1 MSKLKLIVLALGVI
15 MMMGSLNSEAEAI
28 SSNLL
33 NFNNTTPDGVSKYG
47 KDSVSCVRNLSLYRE
62 FYKQWKSTKYKDNN
76 VAVQTM
82 APWRACFFGC
92 PIVSKNMYIHG
103 KKLMAHFIRINKED
117 SAVRQAYVDTL
128 LMVYDQRMKY
138 FGDDKR
144 VPKGVIL
151 GRKAQDYMKYRVN
164 QSEVYYPMFKESFD
178 IMGMNSE
185 PTTLFYFYV
194 SSVRYV
200 KQKHADKDLILEN
213 YVEIEDVIEYNL
225 DKYADN
231 EKMLRRWTTVAN
243 NIEKNVSKFA
253 TCEKLVQLYGP
264 KLEKDPENIQL
275 AKNVVKFFEKRRC
288 TKSDVYFDALQK
300 VHAVEP
306 TPESAFAMGRMA
318 FEREKYSLAKD
329 YLVEAT
335 NTLSDSLTKKKA
347 SAYLLL
353 AETYRSLHQ
362 SSAARSAA
370 LKVLNY
376 KPNEGM
382 VYIIIGDL
390 YTSSA
395 SKCTM
400 QGLRVSY
407 WAAADK
413 YAKAAAISDDPK
425 IKEIAQKKLAT
436 IKKSFPEKQDIFMR
450 NLTDGQ
456 KITVEGWINEETT
469 VRSR

>member
-1 MSKLKLIVLALGVI
+1 MKNLKLIVLAFGLI
-15 MMMGSLNSEAEAI
+15 MIMGSLNSSAEAI
-28 SSNLL
+28 SSNSL
-33 NFNNTTPDGVSKYG
+33 NFNGGAPEGKYG

-62 FYKQWKSTKYKDNN
+62 FYKQWKAGKYKDDV
-76 VAVQTM
+76 VAEQTLSS
-82 APWRACFFGC
+82 WRLCFFGC
-92 PIVSKNMYIHG
+92 PKVSKNMYIHG
-103 KKLMAHFIRINKED
+103 EKLMKYFIKKYKED

-128 LMVYDQRMKY
+128 LMVYDQRMEY
-138 FGDDKR
+138 YGEDKKA
-144 VPKGVIL
+144 PKGVIL
-151 GRKAQDYMKYRVN
+151 GRKAQDCMKYRVEK
-164 QSEVYYPMFKESFD
+164 SEDYYPCFAESFKT
-178 IMGMNSE
+178 MGINSE

-194 SSVRYV
+194 STVRYV

-213 YVEIEDVIEYNL
+213 YVNIEDVIEYNL

-231 EKMLRRWTTVAN
+231 EKMFGRWTTVAN

-264 KLEKDPENIQL
+264 KLEADPDNIKL
-275 AKNVVKFFEKRRC
+275 AKNIVKFFEKRKC
-288 TKSDVYFDALQK
+288 TKSDVYFSALAK

-306 TPESAFAMGRMA
+306 SAESAFSMGRMA
-318 FEREKYSLAKD
+318 FEREQYGKAKD
-329 YLVEAT
+329 YLIEAT

-353 AETYRSLHQ
+353 AETYRSLKQ
-362 SSAARSAA
+362 PSAARTAA

-382 VYIIIGDL
+382 AYIIVGDL

-395 SKCTM
+395 SKCTL

-413 YAKAAAISDDPK
+413 YARAAAISDDPK
-425 IKEIAQKKLAT
+425 IKEIANKKLAV

-456 KITVEGWINEETT
+456 KIKVECWINEETT